1 MKEKA
6 CYTIFEKSAMN
17 RTALFSK
24 DTELAKA
31 NEKETEYKIMN
42 QQSSKLQAKDLITV
56 GIFTAICFVI
66 FLLDFFELR

>member
-31 NEKETEYKIMN
+31 N
-42 QQSSKLQAKDLITV
+42 
-56 GIFTAICFVI
+56 
-66 FLLDFFELR
+66 